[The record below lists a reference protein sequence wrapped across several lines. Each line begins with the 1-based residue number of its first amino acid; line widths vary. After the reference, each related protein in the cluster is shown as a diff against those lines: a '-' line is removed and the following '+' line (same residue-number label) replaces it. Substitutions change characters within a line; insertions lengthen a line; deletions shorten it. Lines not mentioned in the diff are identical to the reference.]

1 MFACLCKP
9 NSVCHAVALAEVD
22 PPSPYQTMDGPSSPR
37 LRRDKVVI
45 YLGPRLLDILL
56 GLKRLKPIR
65 SIGIRSCT
73 EVRILP
79 FHPNVSIG
87 LFPREF
93 LFFRIGRHCSHLSR
107 YRGRELPATL
117 LLHPEYGTHCNL
129 RYLCLAAK
137 KKAAMNTIPRTR
149 LCSDFPHRVRRNE
162 TTRNRQRNLNMKSS
176 V

>member
-87 LFPREF
+87 LFPKPAR
-93 LFFRIGRHCSHLSR
+93 RIVLAGNSFSFELDVTARTSHVTVDGNYPLPCSYILSMVHT
-107 YRGRELPATL
+107 ATFDIFVWQQ
-117 LLHPEYGTHCNL
+117 
-129 RYLCLAAK
+129 RK
-137 KKAAMNTIPRTR
+137 K
-149 LCSDFPHRVRRNE
+149 
-162 TTRNRQRNLNMKSS
+162 QQ
-176 V
+176 